1 MPDLPREVGRSAFE
15 ALRNRLRPLNAT
27 SMKRLMRSAIVTSL
41 LGWIIWAYM
50 ALCNR
55 TIRWRVEGEEEALKL
70 WLTYPNIIVGA
81 WHSTILLL
89 PSGWNR
95 IIQKWPKQKTR
106 SAMLISLSKDGE
118 PVAKAIKH
126 LGLEAVRGSS
136 KNRKKSHDKG
146 GARALAQ
153 ALRILK
159 SGGGIC
165 ITPDGPRGPAEI
177 AQNGPI
183 IMAQR
188 TSAPILPYAIV
199 SSPAKR
205 LNTWDGFR
213 IPYPFTR
220 GALVFGKAVIPDK
233 GDDRDALRLALETN
247 LNIAMRRA
255 EILVLKKKGHS
266 KEQPEV

>member
-1 MPDLPREVGRSAFE
+1 MKSLLRS
-15 ALRNRLRPLNAT
+15 P
-27 SMKRLMRSAIVTSL
+27 IVTTL

-55 TIRWRVEGEEEALKL
+55 TIRWTVEGDEEALKT
-70 WLTYPNIIVGA
+70 WLGFPNIIIA
-81 WHSTILLL
+81 SWHSTILLL

-95 IIQKWPKQKTR
+95 IIQKWPQQKTR

-136 KNRKKSHDKG
+136 THKRKKRDKG
-146 GARALAQ
+146 GMKALAE

-159 SGGGIC
+159 NGGGIC

-188 TSAPILPYAIV
+188 SGAPILPYAIV
-199 SSPAKR
+199 SAPRRR
-205 LNTWDGFR
+205 LSTWDGFR

-220 GALVFGKAVIPDK
+220 GAVVFGTPVIPSKDE
-233 GDDRDALRLALETN
+233 DREALRQQLEDN
-247 LNIAMRRA
+247 LKIAMTRA
-255 EILVLKKKGHS
+255 EGLVQKKGR
-266 KEQPEV
+266 P

>member
-1 MPDLPREVGRSAFE
+1 MRRLQSPLHNGAMKAILRSAFV
-15 ALRNRLRPLNAT
+15 A
-27 SMKRLMRSAIVTSL
+27 SL
-41 LGWIIWAYM
+41 LGWLIWAYM

-55 TIRWRVEGEEEALKL
+55 TIRWTVEGDEEALKV
-70 WLTYPNIIVGA
+70 WLGNPGIIIAA

-95 IIQKWPKQKTR
+95 IIQKWPGQKTR

-136 KNRKKSHDKG
+136 THKRKKRDKG
-146 GARALAQ
+146 GMKALAE

-159 SGGGIC
+159 NGGGIC

-199 SSPAKR
+199 SAPRRR

-220 GALVFGKAVIPDK
+220 GALVFGEAVFPNET
-233 GDDRDALRLALETN
+233 DDRETLRQRLEDN
-247 LNIAMRRA
+247 LNTAMARA
-255 EILVLKKKGHS
+255 ESIAQKKGRS
-266 KEQPEV
+266 

>member
-1 MPDLPREVGRSAFE
+1 MRGLQWSLQTE
-15 ALRNRLRPLNAT
+15 T
-27 SMKRLMRSAIVTSL
+27 MKGILRSAIVTSL

-55 TIRWRVEGEEEALKL
+55 TIRWSVEGDEDALKV
-70 WLTYPNIIVGA
+70 WLEYPNIIVAA

-95 IIQKWPKQKTR
+95 IIRKWPQQKTR

-136 KNRKKSHDKG
+136 THKRKKRDKG
-146 GARALAQ
+146 GMKALAE

-165 ITPDGPRGPAEI
+165 ITPDGPRGPAEV

-188 TSAPILPYAIV
+188 SGAPILPYAIV
-199 SSPAKR
+199 SAPRHR
-205 LNTWDGFR
+205 LGTWDGFR
-213 IPYPFTR
+213 IPYPFSR
-220 GALVFGKAVIPDK
+220 GALVFGEAVIPNKD
-233 GDDRDALRLALETN
+233 DDREALRQKLEDN
-247 LNIAMRRA
+247 LNAAMQRA
-255 EILVLKKKGHS
+255 EAIAQKKGRS
-266 KEQPEV
+266 

>member
-1 MPDLPREVGRSAFE
+1 
-15 ALRNRLRPLNAT
+15 
-27 SMKRLMRSAIVTSL
+27 MKSILRSAIVTSI

-55 TIRWRVEGEEEALKL
+55 TIRWTVEGDDEALKI
-70 WLTYPNIIVGA
+70 WLEYPNIIVAA

-95 IIQKWPKQKTR
+95 IIRRWPQQKTR

-136 KNRKKSHDKG
+136 THKKKKRDKG
-146 GARALAQ
+146 GMKALAE

-188 TSAPILPYAIV
+188 ANAPILPYAIV
-199 SSPAKR
+199 SAPRKR

-213 IPYPFTR
+213 IPYPFSR
-220 GALVFGKAVIPDK
+220 GALVFGDPVIPNADE
-233 GDDRDALRLALETN
+233 DRESLRQKLESS
-247 LNIAMRRA
+247 LNAAMSRA
-255 EILVLKKKGHS
+255 ETLAQKKGRS
-266 KEQPEV
+266 

>member
-1 MPDLPREVGRSAFE
+1 MRRLQSPLHNGAMKAILRSAFV
-15 ALRNRLRPLNAT
+15 A
-27 SMKRLMRSAIVTSL
+27 SL
-41 LGWIIWAYM
+41 LGWLIWAYM

-55 TIRWRVEGEEEALKL
+55 TIRWTVEGDEEALKV
-70 WLTYPNIIVGA
+70 WLENPGIIIAA

-95 IIQKWPKQKTR
+95 IIQKWPGQKTR

-136 KNRKKSHDKG
+136 THKRKKRDKG
-146 GARALAQ
+146 GMKALAE

-159 SGGGIC
+159 NGGGIC

-199 SSPAKR
+199 SAPRRR

-213 IPYPFTR
+213 IPYPLTR
-220 GALVFGKAVIPDK
+220 GALVFGEAVFPNET
-233 GDDRDALRLALETN
+233 DDRETLRQRLEDN
-247 LNIAMRRA
+247 LNTAMARA
-255 EILVLKKKGHS
+255 ESIAQKKGRS
-266 KEQPEV
+266 